1 MADDDPGLTP
11 EQEQRVRRLLT
22 EARHTEP
29 MPGDV
34 AARLDRVLAELARGE
49 EVAPVV
55 PLASRRRRRAV
66 TMLVAAAAVVV
77 GGIGLGQ
84 VLGPGGGG
92 AGSASSPTADRA
104 ASAEDA
110 PSGADSA
117 GTESRTHSL
126 APQTPAAGVP
136 GGQPVYALPGPVRV
150 RSQHFSRDVR
160 HVQRLLSSGAGAGR
174 DQNDTPHPPFTCKPG
189 DWGIGLFVPASYR
202 GEPTV
207 LVFRRVTGDTQV
219 VDLFQCDSDEALR
232 SVTLPAP

>member
-22 EARHTEP
+22 DARHTEP

-55 PLASRRRRRAV
+55 PLASRRRRRAA

-84 VLGPGGGG
+84 VLGSTGGD
-92 AGSASSPTADRA
+92 GSSSTADRA
-104 ASAEDA
+104 APAEAGAAGAAGAGADGGA
-110 PSGADSA
+110 ANHRAAPPPSGAQASK
-117 GTESRTHSL
+117 
-126 APQTPAAGVP
+126 PM
-136 GGQPVYALPGPVRV
+136 YALPGPVRV

-160 HVQRLLSSGAGAGR
+160 QVQARLSSTAGTLDYNSPR
-174 DQNDTPHPPFTCKPG
+174 HPAFSCKPG
-189 DWGIGLFVPASYR
+189 HWGTGLFVPASYR

-207 LVFRRVTGDTQV
+207 LVFRQVRGDTQV

>member
-22 EARHTEP
+22 DARHTEP

-84 VLGPGGGG
+84 VLGSGGSGDSG
-92 AGSASSPTADRA
+92 ATSDRM

-110 PSGADSA
+110 PSPADSGS
-117 GTESRTHSL
+117 GTGGGTDSL
-126 APQTPAAGVP
+126 TPSYGVQGERP
-136 GGQPVYALPGPVRV
+136 AYALPGPVRV
-150 RSQHFSRDVR
+150 RSQYFSRDVR
-160 HVQRLLSSGAGAGR
+160 HVQRLLSSGTGAAKEYDGTR
-174 DQNDTPHPPFTCKPG
+174 NPAFSCKPG
-189 DWGIGLFVPASYR
+189 NWGTGLFVPASYR

-207 LVFRRVTGDTQV
+207 LVFRQVRGDTQV